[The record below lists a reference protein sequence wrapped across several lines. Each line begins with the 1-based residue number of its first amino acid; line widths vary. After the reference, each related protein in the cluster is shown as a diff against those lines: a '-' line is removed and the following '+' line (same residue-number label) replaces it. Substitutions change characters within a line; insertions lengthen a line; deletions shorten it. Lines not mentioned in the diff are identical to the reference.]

1 MKNLFIY
8 GVSIFVQTMFVF
20 GFLVIFYFLYVINV
34 EKKDF
39 GEQMDIIVDDLSK
52 NIGDNL
58 PNIISK
64 DTSKYPDYD
73 IIISGIIDTI
83 EEKITK
89 DSTDQINQVIQNN
102 NKIRN
107 SLLKLI
113 LLIFSVILII
123 FIVFRK
129 TLPYYSITKE
139 AVIVVI
145 FIGITE
151 FIFLSFISSKYIS
164 ADPNKVKYALA
175 TAVHE
180 WILKNKKY

>member
-1 MKNLFIY
+1 MKNLFVY
-8 GVSIFVQTMFVF
+8 GISIFVQTMFIF

-39 GEQMDIIVDDLSK
+39 GEQMDIIVDDLAK
-52 NIGDNL
+52 TVANDLPDIINID
-58 PNIISK
+58 K
-64 DTSKYPDYD
+64 SKYPDYD

-89 DSTDQINQVIQNN
+89 DSKDQINQVIQNN

-107 SLLKLI
+107 TVFIIVLF
-113 LLIFSVILII
+113 IFITILII
-123 FIVFRK
+123 FIIFRK
-129 TLPYYSITKE
+129 SLPYYSITKE
-139 AVIVVI
+139 AFIVVI

-151 FIFLSFISSKYIS
+151 FIFLSYISSKYIS

-175 TAVHE
+175 TSVHE